1 MSVTGKRIQ
10 ERRKQLGISADMLAE
25 HLGVSRST
33 IFRYENGS
41 IEKFPANL
49 VSRIAKYLQT
59 SEKYLM
65 GWEEEPGQSEKDVL
79 LIMEYYEM
87 LNDMGKHEATKRVG
101 ELTGLLQYVK
111 DGTSYVNA
119 AHAIPGALEEDR
131 QFDEELMDDENF

>member
-41 IEKFPANL
+41 IEKFPANF

-65 GWEEEPGQSEKDVL
+65 GWEEEPEKSVNDSL

-87 LNDMGKHEATKRVG
+87 LNDMGKREATKRVG
-101 ELTGLLQYVK
+101 ELTSLLQYVK
-111 DGTSYVNA
+111 EDTSYVDA
-119 AHAIPGALEEDR
+119 AHAIVGASEEDR
-131 QFDEELMDDENF
+131 QFDEDLMDDENF

>member
-59 SEKYLM
+59 AEQYLM
-65 GWEEEPGQSEKDVL
+65 GWAEEPGQSEKDVL